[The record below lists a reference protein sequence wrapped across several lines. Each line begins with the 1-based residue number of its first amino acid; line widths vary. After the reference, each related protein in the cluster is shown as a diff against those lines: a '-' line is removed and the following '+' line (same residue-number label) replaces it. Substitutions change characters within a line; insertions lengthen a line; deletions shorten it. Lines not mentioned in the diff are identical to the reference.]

1 MMRQTPPEA
10 PGPPGVI
17 STIAAGF
24 DLITSHLWLITLPV
38 LLDLLFWLGP
48 RLGVTTLMMQSL
60 SLLSE
65 QETFAAFAEQAAT
78 LAPRTNLLTMLSF
91 PVIGVPALMTGP
103 TPEKT
108 PIATFLAEV
117 TSMPAFFLWF
127 IGLNVA
133 GLLLA
138 VLYYNLLAH
147 ALRGA
152 PFDLALFGRR
162 LLRSGV
168 RLLGLVFVFGL
179 CLAAVGV
186 ALLPVALIL
195 ALFGLGQTT
204 LIFLEG
210 AAAMWLAIYLSFSI
224 HGIVL
229 DDAGIFPAMLT
240 SVRLV
245 QTYIWPA
252 LLLLLGLVLVGSG
265 LNTLWRQVDNG
276 SWLTLV
282 SLFGHGFISTALV
295 MSTFVFYR
303 DRTPVEPKVPRAAS

>member
-1 MMRQTPPEA
+1 MMRQTKPES

-24 DLITSHLWLITLPV
+24 DLITSHLWLILLPV
-38 LLDLLFWLGP
+38 LLDLLLWLGP
-48 RLGVTTLMMQSL
+48 RLGAATLMQQNL
-60 SLLSE
+60 SLLAD
-65 QETFAAFAEQAAT
+65 QEMFAAFVEQGVA
-78 LAPRTNLLTMLSF
+78 LAPRINMLTMLSF

-103 TPEKT
+103 TPERT
-108 PIATFLAEV
+108 PIPAAVLEV
-117 TSMPAFFLWF
+117 ASMPTWSLLF
-127 IGLNVA
+127 ILLNVA

-147 ALRGA
+147 TLRGE
-152 PFDLALFGRR
+152 PFDLAAFARRLARSALKLFG
-162 LLRSGV
+162 
-168 RLLGLVFVFGL
+168 LVLIFGL
-179 CLAAVGV
+179 SLAAVGV
-186 ALLPVALIL
+186 VLLPVSLIL
-195 ALFGLGQTT
+195 ALFGLGPAT
-204 LIFLEG
+204 LIFLSG

-245 QTYIWPA
+245 QTHIWPA
-252 LLLLLGLVLVGSG
+252 LLLLLGLILVGSG

-303 DRTPVEPKVPRAAS
+303 ARVPRDHTPAPLS